1 MNKYTFQTD
10 SESTSVYEQVV
21 PALDGEDESD
31 ENGEGDEN
39 DAMTAQGVRQGDRE
53 GDVEGEG
60 DEEDSASGN
69 GPVLDGSMEPVALRS
84 ETKEE
89 NGADGAAG
97 ERTRWGSDGG
107 LNRHV
112 VHVPHEDFPGSG
124 NGNRWDVD
132 TSNGEMDGK
141 AAEEVDSPLLR
152 LDGDGGLSGGG
163 SSGFGLIT
171 AEEESLFD

>member
-1 MNKYTFQTD
+1 MFVNKYTFQTD

-21 PALDGEDESD
+21 PALDGADESD
-31 ENGEGDEN
+31 ENDEGDEN
-39 DAMTAQGVRQGDRE
+39 DAMAAHEVRQGDRE

-60 DEEDSASGN
+60 DEEDTASGN
-69 GPVLDGSMEPVALRS
+69 GRDLDGSMEPVAFRA

-89 NGADGAAG
+89 NSADGAAG
-97 ERTRWGSDGG
+97 ERTRWGSDRG

-112 VHVPHEDFPGSG
+112 VHAPLDDFPGSG
-124 NGNRWDVD
+124 NGNRWD
-132 TSNGEMDGK
+132 EMDGK

-163 SSGFGLIT
+163 GSSFEHIT